1 MDYYGTI
8 CLNDI
13 PEELIRTSDKN
24 GKKYLTVVVGERRKP
39 SQYGYT
45 HYIKAYA
52 KKGEVAEGT
61 NLYIGELKPSH
72 YQSDNQQQ
80 SAAPAPADNGAV
92 DDLPWT

>member
-61 NLYIGELKPSH
+61 NLYIGELKPSQ
-72 YQSDNQQQ
+72 YQSDHQAP
-80 SAAPAPADNGAV
+80 AAPAKQGNDG
-92 DDLPWT
+92 LPF